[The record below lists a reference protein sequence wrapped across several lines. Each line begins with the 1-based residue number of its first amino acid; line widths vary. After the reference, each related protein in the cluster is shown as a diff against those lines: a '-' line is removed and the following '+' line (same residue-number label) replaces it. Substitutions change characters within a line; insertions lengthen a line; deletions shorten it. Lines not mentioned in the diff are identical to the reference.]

1 MSLVTKTKYLILFI
15 FFNLVTYFG
24 IQFFITA
31 NEYDLL
37 TQFDLDIPF
46 IPEFVWV
53 YHTLLPVIALT
64 MLVLV
69 KKRELFL
76 SAMGAFAVAT
86 VALSIFYVAFPSF
99 YPRESFEVSAGV
111 SGFLLRM
118 TRLIDGAHNTFP
130 SGHVTF
136 AWLLTFLVGLA
147 NCVKRNKLIHLAF
160 FGWATL
166 ISISTVVL
174 KQHYIIDVFSGMALA
189 SLCYFLSKTIIFERL
204 QNSS

>member
-1 MSLVTKTKYLILFI
+1 VSVVTKTKYLILFV
-15 FFNLVTYFG
+15 FLNLVTYFT
-24 IQFFITA
+24 IQSFITA

-37 TQFDLDIPF
+37 TQFDLNIPF

-53 YHTLLPVIALT
+53 YHTLVPVIALT

-69 KKRELFL
+69 KKKELFL

-86 VALSIFYVAFPSF
+86 LALSIFYVAFPSF
-99 YPRESFEVSAGV
+99 YPRENFHTPGGI
-111 SGFLLRM
+111 SGFLLNL

-147 NCVKRNKLIHLAF
+147 NCVKKNKLIYLGF
-160 FGWATL
+160 FIWASL
-166 ISISTVVL
+166 ISVSTVVL

-189 SLCYFLSKTIIFERL
+189 AICYFLSKTIIFERL